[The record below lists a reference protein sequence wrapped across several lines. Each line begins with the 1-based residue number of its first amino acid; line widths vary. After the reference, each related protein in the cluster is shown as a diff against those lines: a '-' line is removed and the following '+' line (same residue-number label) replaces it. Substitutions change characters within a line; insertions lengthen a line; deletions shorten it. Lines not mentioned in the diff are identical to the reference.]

1 MIDCRTAVEHLY
13 RYLDRD
19 LSEAEMHD
27 IQAHLDQ
34 CPPCAKFFRF
44 EAGVL
49 RLVGDACR
57 STTAPPELRARIT
70 TLCKHNPAGQR

>member
-1 MIDCRTAVEHLY
+1 MIDCRTAVERLY

-19 LSEAEMHD
+19 LSAEELQD
-27 IQAHLDQ
+27 IQAHLDK
-34 CPPCAKFFRF
+34 CPPCAKYFQF

-57 STTAPPELRARIT
+57 STTAPPELRDRIA
-70 TLCKHNPAGQR
+70 TLCHKRPTD